1 MDRTLDIRSAA
12 CASGEGLVGYLYG
25 EGDADERSRFETH
38 LAGCDAC
45 TAEFAELSFARLDVY
60 EWKRDEFAGMET
72 PRITVPY
79 RESAR
84 ASVFDAIRGWFAF
97 PAQLAAASG
106 FAVLAVVAGVWFVN
120 PSPQERAGIGPAST
134 PAPVN
139 ERAFVKPA
147 APAEPPA
154 SDEPDDAKPAVRK
167 PAAQAPVRAET
178 KPVQVKAAERVAQPA
193 KTANTAPRTVPVRRN
208 AAPRLNDFEDEDD
221 NTLRLGDLLAE
232 IDTKE

>member
-12 CASGEGLVGYLYG
+12 CTSGEGLVGYLYG

-79 RESAR
+79 KESASV
-84 ASVFDAIRGWFAF
+84 SVFGAIRGWFAF
-97 PAQLAAASG
+97 PAQLAAAGG
-106 FAVLAVVAGVWFVN
+106 FAVLAVIAGVWFMN
-120 PSPQERAGIGPAST
+120 PPAQERAGVGPAST

-139 ERAFVKPA
+139 ERSFVKPA
-147 APAEPPA
+147 ASTEPPA
-154 SDEPDDAKPAVRK
+154 SDRSDDAESAVRNPAV
-167 PAAQAPVRAET
+167 QVPVKAKT
-178 KPVQVKAAERVAQPA
+178 KPVQVKTAERPVQPA
-193 KTANTAPRTVPVRRN
+193 KTANTSPRTTPVRRN

>member
-1 MDRTLDIRSAA
+1 MDRTLDIRSVA

-79 RESAR
+79 KESASV
-84 ASVFDAIRGWFAF
+84 SVFGAIRGWFAF
-97 PAQLAAASG
+97 PARLAAAGG
-106 FAVLAVVAGVWFVN
+106 FAVLAVIAGVWFMN
-120 PSPQERAGIGPAST
+120 LSPQERADIGPAST

-154 SDEPDDAKPAVRK
+154 SVKSEEAEPAVRK
-167 PAAQAPVRAET
+167 PPAQVPDNAET
-178 KPVQVKAAERVAQPA
+178 KPVRVKATERLVQPA
-193 KTANTAPRTVPVRRN
+193 KATNTSPRTTPVRRN